1 MICVI
6 GSNGFVGKNFCKF
19 LKKNDQNFFGL
30 SRKNINSKKFIK
42 INLSNL
48 GKLEKILNI
57 KKPSIIVNLA
67 AKVDFKKKKYF
78 KCKINFDLPKFL
90 TDYSIKNKI
99 KFIQMSG
106 SIVHG
111 SQFESYSIN
120 TPLKPNNNYGKN
132 KLKAD
137 EYIQNKKIY

>member
-67 AKVDFKKKKYF
+67 AKVDFKKKKVF
-78 KCKINFDLPKFL
+78 
-90 TDYSIKNKI
+90 
-99 KFIQMSG
+99 
-106 SIVHG
+106 
-111 SQFESYSIN
+111 
-120 TPLKPNNNYGKN
+120 
-132 KLKAD
+132 
-137 EYIQNKKIY
+137 